1 MENQPTS
8 KPYDWTFRRV
18 MGATLILV
26 LIALTFWLLFR
37 FYQVVFIL
45 FISILMGTV
54 IRPIVNW
61 FYQRGLPRIAGII
74 LVYILL
80 LALLVGFVL
89 LLFPMII
96 EQGTKMVDTFPAY
109 YQGLRQWLT
118 SSPNLLLVRLGN
130 FLPWSLTGSQTV
142 QQTGE
147 QVLASA
153 EQALDYIALAINV
166 VFITITVLVLTFHW
180 SLDGPRVIQSLLTLI
195 PTDKRESIQELVT
208 AMESKVG
215 FYIGGQGAL
224 CLIIGVMALV
234 AYLLI
239 GLPNALLLALLAG
252 LLEAV
257 PMVGPQLGAIPAA
270 VVALSIA
277 PSKLIW
283 VILSTVVIQ
292 QLENSFLVPR
302 VMRKAVGVN
311 PFVSLLAIFAFSS
324 IFGIAGALMAIP
336 MAAII
341 QILLNRFVFKL
352 EEPEPDISIRRDQA
366 SLLRYKAQDLAQD
379 LRRQARI
386 KKLGSAQMVR
396 QIDKT
401 MDEIESIAT

>member
-1 MENQPTS
+1 
-8 KPYDWTFRRV
+8 
-18 MGATLILV
+18 
-26 LIALTFWLLFR
+26 
-37 FYQVVFIL
+37 
-45 FISILMGTV
+45 
-54 IRPIVNW
+54 
-61 FYQRGLPRIAGII
+61 
-74 LVYILL
+74 
-80 LALLVGFVL
+80 
-89 LLFPMII
+89 
-96 EQGTKMVDTFPAY
+96 
-109 YQGLRQWLT
+109 
-118 SSPNLLLVRLGN
+118 
-130 FLPWSLTGSQTV
+130 
-142 QQTGE
+142 
-147 QVLASA
+147 
-153 EQALDYIALAINV
+153 
-166 VFITITVLVLTFHW
+166 
-180 SLDGPRVIQSLLTLI
+180 
-195 PTDKRESIQELVT
+195 
-208 AMESKVG
+208 
-215 FYIGGQGAL
+215 
-224 CLIIGVMALV
+224 
-234 AYLLI
+234 
-239 GLPNALLLALLAG
+239 ALLAG

-257 PMVGPQLGAIPAA
+257 PMVGPLLGAIPAA

-401 MDEIESIAT
+401 MDEIESIATDLDMLLSQVQLSEKP